1 MATLTECPGAAVR
14 RRHGRVAPLRSYLFL
29 LAPPTRFRA
38 DPPVV
43 HCVVEES
50 PERAVEVCA
59 QSYPDHRIVV
69 LRDVTDRATA
79 A

>member
-14 RRHGRVAPLRSYLFL
+14 PRHKRVAPLRSYLFL
-29 LAPPTRFRA
+29 LAPRLGFRA

-43 HCVVEES
+43 HYVVEES
-50 PERAVEVCA
+50 PERAIEVCA